1 MLKPLLRR
9 TLASLG
15 YSLRKTQTELEVNG
29 IPRDI
34 DDPAFLELY
43 SRFGKYS
50 MTGPQAMFALYKALE
65 YINHNNVPGDLVECG
80 VWRGGNG
87 MLMAAMLDHLG
98 DTQRK
103 IYLYD
108 TYEGMTEP
116 GAPDV
121 ELFGHHARERLQN
134 ESKQQADSVW
144 CMASLEEVKHNIS
157 LEKLS
162 PERFVFVQGR
172 VEETIP
178 NTIPD
183 HIALLRLDTDWYEST
198 RHELLHCYPRLASQ
212 GVLIIDD
219 YGHWKGA
226 RKATDEYFQSLER
239 IPLLQ
244 RIDYSVRF
252 AIKP

>member
-1 MLKPLLRR
+1 M
-9 TLASLG
+9 LASAG
-15 YSLRKTQTELEVNG
+15 YSLRRTQTELEVDG

-43 SRFGKYS
+43 ARFGKYS
-50 MTGPQAMFALYKALE
+50 MTGPQAMFALFKAVE
-65 YINHNNVPGDLVECG
+65 YIQQNNIPGDFAECG

-87 MLMAAMLDHLG
+87 MLMAAMLDHFG
-98 DTQRK
+98 DTRRK

-108 TYEGMTEP
+108 TFEGMTEP
-116 GAPDV
+116 GAADV
-121 ELFGHHARERLQN
+121 ELFGQHANDRLQT

-144 CMASLEEVKHNIS
+144 CVASLEEVKHNIS
-157 LEKLS
+157 LEKLNS
-162 PERFVFVQGR
+162 ERFVFVQGR
-172 VEETIP
+172 VEDTIPKTIP
-178 NTIPD
+178 N

-226 RKATDEYFQSLER
+226 RKATDEYFQTLER
-239 IPLLQ
+239 KPLLQ

>member
-9 TLASLG
+9 ALAAAG
-15 YSLRKTQTELEVNG
+15 YSLRKIQTELEVNG

-34 DDPAFLELY
+34 DDPEFLALY
-43 SRFGKYS
+43 ARFGTYS
-50 MTGPQAMFALYKALE
+50 MTGPAAMFALYKALE
-65 YINHNNVPGDLVECG
+65 YIHHHHIPGDLVECG

-87 MLMAAMLDHLG
+87 MLMAAMLDRFG

-108 TYEGMTEP
+108 TFEGMTEP
-116 GAPDV
+116 GAADV
-121 ELFGHHARERLQN
+121 EVFGQHAQTRLQN
-134 ESKQQADSVW
+134 ESKLQADSVW
-144 CMASLEEVKHNIS
+144 CIASLDEVKHNIHN
-157 LEKLS
+157 EKLRS
-162 PERFVFVQGR
+162 ERFVFVPGK
-172 VEETIP
+172 VEDTIP
-178 NTIPD
+178 QTMPQ

-198 RHELLHCYPRLASQ
+198 RHELLHLYPQLTQ
-212 GVLIIDD
+212 NGVLIIDD

-226 RKATDEYFQSLER
+226 RKATDAYFEQHPPA
-239 IPLLQ
+239 PLLH